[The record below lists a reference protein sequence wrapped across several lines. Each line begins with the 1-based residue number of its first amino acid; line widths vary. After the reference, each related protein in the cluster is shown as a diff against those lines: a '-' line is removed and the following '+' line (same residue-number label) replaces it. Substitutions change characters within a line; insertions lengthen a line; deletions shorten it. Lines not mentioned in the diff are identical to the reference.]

1 VQHRPHQTPS
11 IGPRQQYK
19 GPAPLDTS
27 NTYDMAITHTKGC
40 LAPNSMGAPFNTSNS
55 YDMAITHTT
64 GCLAPNSVDM
74 HPQAID
80 LGWDSWV
87 FRPG

>member
-1 VQHRPHQTPS
+1 
-11 IGPRQQYK
+11 
-19 GPAPLDTS
+19 
-27 NTYDMAITHTKGC
+27 MAITHTTGY

-55 YDMAITHTT
+55 YDMDITHTT
-64 GCLAPNSVDM
+64 GCLAPNSMDM